1 MNYSQIH
8 NWSQYLFLNSRYKY
22 ISLIS
27 ICLTGT
33 STQHSPRWIH
43 TLSSWFP
50 LQRKMKMQ
58 HMETYG
64 FSESSAQ
71 RESNSWKLK
80 EKKDLKSFTY
90 ICCDLSFWDSLEKAS
105 WHTGWGS
112 HMASILPQK
121 IEQGRALP
129 LCRRVS
135 HLGLHSAREYPTMP
149 GPARWDAVLLWP
161 LTPRHKSAHAS
172 CEVISIMWL

>member
-90 ICCDLSFWDSLEKAS
+90 ICCDLRQLRKSQLAYRMGLTHGLNTASENWTRKGTATLQKSF
-105 WHTGWGS
+105 
-112 HMASILPQK
+112 P
-121 IEQGRALP
+121 P
-129 LCRRVS
+129 
-135 HLGLHSAREYPTMP
+135 
-149 GPARWDAVLLWP
+149 WP
-161 LTPRHKSAHAS
+161 SFG
-172 CEVISIMWL
+172 